1 MPGFLDR
8 RRASHLMEHEDLS
21 ALVLC
26 QPETITWAS
35 GAFPGV
41 ASNWRRAG
49 AAFLIVPA
57 DAGAP
62 LTAIVGDL
70 QAGSFAAASGLT
82 DVRSHRIW
90 VETDRFPLASD
101 KPRRAPRPA
110 QYSLAESL
118 GLLAEALREKHLSG
132 RIGLDM
138 GFVPAADFAA
148 FQGLPFQWIDA
159 TRIVERL
166 RAIKQPA
173 EIERLRRAALHARA
187 GLITLMDKID
197 AGMTADEMTRI
208 WSAAALADATRQA
221 LPPPNSCWAYIA
233 VGGDGFAPGGP
244 LARGDIIKMDVGC
257 VIDGYSSDGARTAVL
272 GTPSPAAQAIH
283 DALNRSFDA
292 GLALFEPGRSL
303 HDIYHTVA
311 TTMWNRGYDT
321 YCRGHFGHG
330 VGASIWSEEWPF
342 IADDADAVL
351 EPGMVMAF
359 ETPWYISGLGGFII
373 EDQLLITETGA
384 EVMAPM
390 SRELR
395 RI

>member
-1 MPGFLDR
+1 VPGFIDR
-8 RRASHLMEHEDLS
+8 RRASRLMEHEGLA

-26 QPETITWAS
+26 QPETISWAS

-49 AAFLIVPA
+49 AAVLIVPA
-57 DAGAP
+57 DENAP

-70 QAGSFAAASGLT
+70 QAASFAAASGLE

-90 VETDRFPLASD
+90 VETDRFPLSPD
-101 KPRRAPRPA
+101 KPKRTPRPA
-110 QYSLAESL
+110 QYLLADSL
-118 GLLAEALREKHLSG
+118 GLLREALHEKGFAG

-148 FQGLPFQWIDA
+148 FQALPVQWFDA

-173 EIERLRRAALHARA
+173 EIDRLRRAALHARA
-187 GLITLMDKID
+187 GLISLMEQI
-197 AGMTADEMTRI
+197 APGMTAAEMTRI
-208 WSAAALADATRQA
+208 WASAAQDDATRQG
-221 LPPPNSCWAYIA
+221 LPPPDSCWAYIA

-244 LARGDIIKMDVGC
+244 LAQGDIIKMDVGC
-257 VIDGYSSDGARTAVL
+257 VIAGYSSDGARTAVL
-272 GTPSPAAQAIH
+272 GTPAPQAQAIH
-283 DALNRSFDA
+283 DALHRSFDA

-303 HDIYHTVA
+303 HDIYRTVA
-311 TTMWNRGYDT
+311 TTMWDQGFDT
-321 YCRGHFGHG
+321 YGRGHFGHG

-342 IADDADAVL
+342 IADDSEAIL
-351 EPGMVMAF
+351 EPNMVMAF
-359 ETPWYISGLGGFII
+359 ETPWYIDGLGGFII
-373 EDQLLITETGA
+373 EDQLLITDNGA

-390 SRELR
+390 SRDLR
-395 RI
+395 RL